1 MVKEIVIMI
10 YLEAEKEFND
20 IIDDLLNLLKDEE
33 SYNQVLSSMC
43 SPPPKIAR
51 EIARIFAAI
60 NLGDPGLFPE
70 TVRLENEV
78 LAQLADLLHSP
89 SGWTGAITSGGSE
102 SNLIGCWAARNWSKE
117 NRGIEKGKIIFPESA
132 HVSFEKAADILN
144 MEIEWITLSDNFQV
158 DIEAVKEAID
168 YRTVGIVGIAG
179 ATGTGVCDDINAL
192 SDLAI
197 DKNLYLHVDAA
208 HGGTIY
214 PYMKRLGYEAPIYGF
229 ENLGVKS
236 ITIDTHKIL
245 GSLIPGG
252 SIIFRS
258 EEISK
263 NIAKSI
269 SYLSDSSTKQLTIT
283 GTRPGT
289 SVIASWVLFKKLG
302 ESYILERVKESLEV
316 TKYLVQRLKEI
327 AKIELAFEPVLNIV
341 GFTCNQLSNEKLVK
355 ALEKK
360 GWHLSIYSNWTR
372 IVVMPHVSKEII
384 DNFLNDLNMVI
395 KQEL

>member
-1 MVKEIVIMI
+1 MS
-10 YLEAEKEFND
+10 YLEEEKNFNE
-20 IIDDLLNLLKDEE
+20 IIEDLMVLLKDED
-33 SYNQVLSSMC
+33 SFNQVLSSMC

-51 EIARIFAAI
+51 EIAKIFAAT

-70 TVRLENEV
+70 TVKLENEV
-78 LAQLADLLHSP
+78 LAHLADLLQAP
-89 SGWTGAITSGGSE
+89 SSWTGAITSGGSE
-102 SNLIGCWAARNWSKE
+102 SNIIGCWAARNWSKV

-132 HVSFEKAADILN
+132 HISFEKAADLLN
-144 MEIEWITLSDNFQV
+144 LESVWISLNENFQV

-197 DKNLYLHVDAA
+197 EKNLYLHVDAA

-214 PYMKRLGYEAPIYGF
+214 PYLKKLGHEVPIYGF
-229 ENLGVKS
+229 ENSGVKS

-258 EEISK
+258 EEITK
-263 NIAKSI
+263 TIVKSI
-269 SYLSDSSTKQLTIT
+269 TYLSDSSTKQLTIT
-283 GTRPGT
+283 GTRPGS
-289 SVIASWVLFKKLG
+289 SVIAAWVLLKKLG
-302 ESYILERVKESLEV
+302 ESYILERVKESFEV
-316 TKYLVQRLKEI
+316 TKYLTQRLKELT
-327 AKIELAFEPVLNIV
+327 KIRLVFEPSLNII
-341 GFTCNQLSNEKLVK
+341 GFTCSQMTNEDLVK
-355 ALEKK
+355 ELLQK

-372 IVVMPHVSKEII
+372 IVVMPHVTKEVI
-384 DNFLNDLNMVI
+384 DKFINDLETILN
-395 KQEL
+395 KEK

>member
-1 MVKEIVIMI
+1 MS
-10 YLEAEKEFND
+10 YLEEEKNFNE
-20 IIDDLLNLLKDEE
+20 IIEDLMVLLKDED
-33 SYNQVLSSMC
+33 SFNQVLSSMC

-51 EIARIFAAI
+51 EIAKIFAAT

-70 TVRLENEV
+70 TVKLENEV
-78 LAQLADLLHSP
+78 LAHLADLLQAP
-89 SGWTGAITSGGSE
+89 SSWTGAITSGGSE
-102 SNLIGCWAARNWSKE
+102 SNIIGCWAARNWSKV

-132 HVSFEKAADILN
+132 HISFEKAADLLN
-144 MEIEWITLSDNFQV
+144 LESVWISLNENFQV

-197 DKNLYLHVDAA
+197 EKNLYLHVDAA

-214 PYMKRLGYEAPIYGF
+214 PYLKKLGHEVPIYGF
-229 ENLGVKS
+229 ENPGVKS

-258 EEISK
+258 EEITK
-263 NIAKSI
+263 TIVKSI
-269 SYLSDSSTKQLTIT
+269 TYLSDSSTKQLTIT
-283 GTRPGT
+283 GTRPGS
-289 SVIASWVLFKKLG
+289 SVIAAWVLLKKLG
-302 ESYILERVKESLEV
+302 ESYILERVKESFEV
-316 TKYLVQRLKEI
+316 TKYLTQRLKELT
-327 AKIELAFEPVLNIV
+327 KIRLVFEPSLNII
-341 GFTCNQLSNEKLVK
+341 GFTCSQMTNEDLVK
-355 ALEKK
+355 ELLQK

-372 IVVMPHVSKEII
+372 IVVMSHVTKEVI
-384 DNFLNDLNMVI
+384 DKFINDLETILN
-395 KQEL
+395 KEK

>member
-1 MVKEIVIMI
+1 MS
-10 YLEAEKEFND
+10 YLEEEKTFNK
-20 IIDDLLNLLKDEE
+20 IIDDLMVLLKDED

-51 EIARIFAAI
+51 EIAKIFAAT

-70 TVRLENEV
+70 TVKLENEV
-78 LAQLADLLHSP
+78 LAHLADLLQAP
-89 SGWTGAITSGGSE
+89 SSWTGAITSGGSE
-102 SNLIGCWAARNWSKE
+102 SNLIGCWAARNWSKV

-144 MEIEWITLSDNFQV
+144 LETEWISLNENFQV

-197 DKNLYLHVDAA
+197 EKNLYLHVDAA

-214 PYMKRLGYEAPIYGF
+214 PYLKKLGHEVPIYGF
-229 ENLGVKS
+229 ENPGVKS

-258 EEISK
+258 EEITK
-263 NIAKSI
+263 TIVKSI
-269 SYLSDSSTKQLTIT
+269 TYLSDSSTKQLTIT
-283 GTRPGT
+283 GTRPGS
-289 SVIASWVLFKKLG
+289 SVIAAWVLLKKLG
-302 ESYILERVKESLEV
+302 ESYILERVKESFEV
-316 TKYLVQRLKEI
+316 TKYLTQRLKELT
-327 AKIELAFEPVLNIV
+327 KIRLVFEPSLNII
-341 GFTCNQLSNEKLVK
+341 GFTCSQMTNEDLVK
-355 ALEKK
+355 ELLQK

-372 IVVMPHVSKEII
+372 IVVMPHVTKEVI
-384 DNFLNDLNMVI
+384 DKFINDLETILN
-395 KQEL
+395 KEK

>member
-1 MVKEIVIMI
+1 MS
-10 YLEAEKEFND
+10 YLEEEKAFNE
-20 IIDDLLNLLKDEE
+20 IIDDLMVLLKNED

-43 SPPPKIAR
+43 SPPPKIVR
-51 EIARIFAAI
+51 EIAKIFAAI

-70 TVRLENEV
+70 TVKLENEV
-78 LAQLADLLHSP
+78 LAYLADLLHAP
-89 SGWTGAITSGGSE
+89 SSWAGAITSGGSE

-132 HVSFEKAADILN
+132 HVSFEKAADLLN
-144 MEIEWITLSDNFQV
+144 LELEWIPLNDNFQV

-168 YRTVGIVGIAG
+168 YRTVGVVGIAG

-192 SDLAI
+192 SDLALE
-197 DKNLYLHVDAA
+197 KNLYLHVDAA

-214 PYMKRLGYEAPIYGF
+214 PYLKKLGYDVPIYGF
-229 ENLGVKS
+229 ENPGVKS

-258 EEISK
+258 EEITK
-263 NIAKSI
+263 TIVKSI
-269 SYLSDSSTKQLTIT
+269 TYLSDSSTKQLTIT

-289 SVIASWVLFKKLG
+289 SVIATWVLLKKLG
-302 ESYILERVKESLEV
+302 ESYILERVKESFEV
-316 TKYLVQRLKEI
+316 TKYLTQRLKEI
-327 AKIELAFEPVLNIV
+327 AKIDIAFEPSLNII
-341 GFTCNQLSNEKLVK
+341 GFTCSQMTNEDLVK
-355 ALEKK
+355 ELLKK

-372 IVVMPHVSKEII
+372 IVVMPHVTKEVI
-384 DNFLNDLNMVI
+384 DKFINDLEAVLNKEM
-395 KQEL
+395 